1 MHSNKIRLKIIGIS
15 YSENPAR
22 AYVLVIG
29 EHQGDRRIPIVIGAS
44 EAQAIALQL
53 ERFTPPRPLTHDL
66 FFQFSK
72 AFGIEIIEVNIVKL
86 EEGIFFS
93 ELLCFDG
100 EKEIVIEA
108 RTSDAIALALRFRCP
123 TFTTENIIE
132 EAGVTVD
139 ELNDEKNLSNRD
151 EVDIENGFANKT
163 VNELNELLLDAI
175 NNEAYEK
182 ASKIRDEINQ
192 RNLSGND
199 GGLFNSNA

>member
-123 TFTTENIIE
+123 IFTTENIIE